1 MNKLVDPL
9 KCKNLIDP
17 EWFQ

>member
-9 KCKNLIDP
+9 KCKNVIDP